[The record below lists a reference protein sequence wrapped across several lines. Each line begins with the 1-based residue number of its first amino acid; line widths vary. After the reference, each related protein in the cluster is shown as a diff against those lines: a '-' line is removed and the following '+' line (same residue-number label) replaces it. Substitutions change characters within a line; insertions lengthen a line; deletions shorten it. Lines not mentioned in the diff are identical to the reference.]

1 MKKVREYDG
10 DSDQTWFTTE
20 ASHSEQALKDYRQAF
35 SKALK
40 DKHNETLLAA
50 KAAGDHT
57 GNIIDVHG
65 LRIESS
71 LSNNFSNFQRFVDTQ
86 GEEMRIEA
94 NMTLDQ
100 VRSKSVGFIRVLRR
114 FSRVI
119 GLFL

>member
-20 ASHSEQALKDYRQAF
+20 ASHSEQAQKDYRQAF

-50 KAAGDHT
+50 EATGDHT

-100 VRSKSVGFIRVLRR
+100 VRSKRVGFTLFYSASQI
-114 FSRVI
+114 FS
-119 GLFL
+119 F

>member
-1 MKKVREYDG
+1 M
-10 DSDQTWFTTE
+10 
-20 ASHSEQALKDYRQAF
+20 
-35 SKALK
+35 
-40 DKHNETLLAA
+40 AA

-100 VRSKSVGFIRVLRR
+100 VRSKTAGFILFASQTSHLVQQCGAKCGSVGCA
-114 FSRVI
+114 
-119 GLFL
+119 